1 MITED
6 GTVSVGLLS
15 TAHVHTDGFATQL
28 SERGDVTFVGIADNE
43 EDRGRKTAE
52 RHGVEFLP
60 PNKLLDRVDA
70 VCVFST
76 NTTHG
81 QWVRAAADRGVNV
94 LCEKPLATELT
105 TARDLLAVAED
116 TGIQLGMMM
125 PLPFSE
131 PARRAKRAY
140 EADAIGELQIA
151 TGTNRAKLRNRHETG
166 WSADPEHAGGGA
178 VMDHTVHIVGL
189 VRWITGREV
198 VSVYAEL
205 ATMHDGPKTEDVNV
219 LSMELDDGTPFTLD
233 GSWDRPENWDY
244 WGDATL
250 NLVGTDG
257 ELTVDCFD
265 YTFCE
270 TRDGSEAPGIN
281 SVYYG
286 EEPNVALLDDFL
298 DAVREDRP
306 PEIDAYDG
314 FREAVVCVAAYESAE
329 RDEPVDVPI

>member
-1 MITED
+1 MIAED

-15 TAHVHTDGFATQL
+15 SAHVHTNGFATQL
-28 SERGDVTFVGIADNE
+28 REREDVTFAGIADDD

-52 RHGVEFLP
+52 RHGVELLP
-60 PNKLLDRVDA
+60 TNELLDQVDA

-81 QWVRAAADRGVNV
+81 RWVHAAADAGVDV

-105 TARDLLAVAED
+105 EARDLLAVSED
-116 TGIQLGMMM
+116 AGIQLGMMM

-140 EADAIGELQIA
+140 EADALGDLQIA

-166 WSADPEHAGGGA
+166 WSADPKHAGGGA

-205 ATMHDGPKTEDVNV
+205 ATMHDGPETEDVNV

-257 ELTVDCFD
+257 ELNVDCFD

-270 TRDGSEAPGIN
+270 TRDGSENTGIN

-314 FREAVVCVAAYESAE
+314 LREAAVCVAAYESAE
-329 RDEPVDVPI
+329 RGEPVDVTI

>member
-1 MITED
+1 MTAEN
-6 GTVSVGLLS
+6 VSVGLLS

-28 SERGDVTFVGIADNE
+28 RDRDDVTFVGIADVDKE
-43 EDRGRKTAE
+43 RGRKTAD
-52 RHGVEFLP
+52 RYGVELLP
-60 PNKLLDRVDA
+60 LSELLDQVTA

-76 NTTHG
+76 NTSHG
-81 QWVRAAADRGVNV
+81 RWVRAAADAGVNV

-105 TARDLLAVAED
+105 EARDLLAVCED
-116 TGIQLGMMM
+116 AGVQLGMMM

-131 PARRAKRAY
+131 PARQAKRAY
-140 EADAIGELQIA
+140 EADTLGDLHIV

-166 WSADPEHAGGGA
+166 WSANPEHAGGGA

-198 VSVYAEL
+198 VSVHAEL
-205 ATMHDGPKTEDVNV
+205 ATMHDGLETEDVNV

-244 WGDATL
+244 WGDATV
-250 NLVGTDG
+250 NIVGTDG
-257 ELTVDCFD
+257 ELNVDCFD
-265 YTFCE
+265 YTFRE
-270 TRDGSEAPGIN
+270 TRDDGENAGID

-286 EEPNVALLDDFL
+286 EEPNVALLNDFL

-306 PEIDAYDG
+306 PEIDGHDG
-314 FREAVVCVAAYESAE
+314 FRETAVCVAAYESAK
-329 RDEPVDVPI
+329 RGAPVDVAF

>member
-1 MITED
+1 MTTDDEP
-6 GTVSVGLLS
+6 VPVGLLS
-15 TAHVHTDGFATQL
+15 TTHVHADGFAAQL
-28 SERGDVTFVGIADNE
+28 RNREDATFAGIADDDAE
-43 EDRGRKTAE
+43 RGRKTAE
-52 RHGVEFLP
+52 RYDVKRRPTNE
-60 PNKLLDRVDA
+60 LLDEVDA
-70 VCVFST
+70 VCVLST

-81 QWVRAAADRGVNV
+81 KWVRAAADAGVDV
-94 LCEKPLATELT
+94 LCEKPLATDLRE
-105 TARDLLAVAED
+105 ARDLVTVCED
-116 TGIQLGMMM
+116 AGIRLGMMM

-140 EADAIGELQIA
+140 EAGAIGDLRVA
-151 TGTNRAKLRNRHETG
+151 TGTNRAKLRDRHKTG

-198 VSVYAEL
+198 TSVHAEL
-205 ATMHDGPKTEDVNV
+205 ATMHDGLETEDVNV

-257 ELTVDCFD
+257 ELNVDCFD
-265 YTFCE
+265 FTFRE
-270 TRDGSEAPGIN
+270 TRDNGENSGID

-286 EEPNVALLDDFL
+286 EEPNVGLLDDFL
-298 DAVREDRP
+298 DAVRDNRP
-306 PEIDAYDG
+306 PEIDGRDG
-314 FREAVVCVAAYESAE
+314 LREAAVCVAAYESTE
-329 RDEPVDVPI
+329 QDEPVDVEF